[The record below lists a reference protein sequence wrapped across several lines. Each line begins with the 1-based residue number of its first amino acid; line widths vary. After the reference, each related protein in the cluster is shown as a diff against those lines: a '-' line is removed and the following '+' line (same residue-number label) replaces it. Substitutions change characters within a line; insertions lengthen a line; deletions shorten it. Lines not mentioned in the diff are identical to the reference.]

1 MYKTTLDSSR
11 QSRGRISIYAATQ
24 LICLSIKYWQ
34 QRECQKNLQGC
45 LQAPSRQAE
54 DMMLLSFGEFTL
66 MLYLTTAGSLLSTN
80 SLSLIHSAHV
90 CMCAPGCSELLDSH
104 CSSSTDKRT
113 QQPTSRVRC
122 GWLHMKMKQLP
133 PNLSSP
139 DAAVV
144 YTLQNENT
152 AKLQATPDVAATAA
166 ACRRNKSVQSS
177 RVMAP

>member
-1 MYKTTLDSSR
+1 MLVDVRGKRQQVESLISGDDASRRSLGMYKTTLDSSR

-90 CMCAPGCSELLDSH
+90 CMCEPGCSELLDSH

-113 QQPTSRVRC
+113 QQPTSRV
-122 GWLHMKMKQLP
+122 
-133 PNLSSP
+133 
-139 DAAVV
+139 
-144 YTLQNENT
+144 
-152 AKLQATPDVAATAA
+152 
-166 ACRRNKSVQSS
+166 
-177 RVMAP
+177 